1 MLEVRGRGSHARGK
15 GEGGPMLEVRGGGP
29 MLEGGG
35 GSHARGKGE
44 GGPMLE
50 VRGGEHA

>member
-1 MLEVRGRGSHARGK
+1 MLEV
-15 GEGGPMLEVRGGGP
+15 
-29 MLEGGG
+29 G

-50 VRGGEHA
+50 VGGSHARGKGEGVPC